1 MLEELNLR
9 AWPFQTVP
17 DGDFAKVWAGRRGVK
32 EQING
37 LLRRMQLSPKSSL
50 RLLWANFGM
59 GKTHT
64 LLHIKHLCSQTA
76 NVLIP
81 LYAVMPN
88 RPTAFLD
95 IYRAI
100 VSELPF
106 EFLGEQ
112 LVKVGYQAPGG
123 VKLHPMFERTPGLVD
138 ALLAIRRGSDDI
150 ERTTAARQ
158 WISAQPGLG
167 ARELR
172 TIGVTS
178 RIKTA
183 EDAIQALTALTKLAV
198 FNAKTPAKLVVL
210 LDEYQRVGEW
220 KPNIR
225 AEINAG
231 MHGYFNANPSSL
243 EMFLSFS
250 FGRQENVGY
259 LLSGELRSR
268 AAPEALSLDVLG
280 KAEALEFLHELL
292 DTFRLKPD
300 GRWAYPFSPEALDG
314 MVEHIART
322 KALTPRR
329 LMLYG
334 DHILQQS
341 IILRT
346 NDPTSEITSQMV
358 RRWLSDPMLGALD
371 VDEPNTTGS

>member
-1 MLEELNLR
+1 MYESLNLK

-17 DGDFAKVWAGRRGVK
+17 DSEFARTWAGRRRTK

-37 LLRRMQLSPKSSL
+37 LIARMQLSPKSGL

-64 LLHIKHLCSQTA
+64 LLHIKHLCSQTGST
-76 NVLIP
+76 LIP
-81 LYAVMPN
+81 IYVVMPN
-88 RPTAFLD
+88 RPAAFLD

-123 VKLHPMFERTPGLVD
+123 VALHPMFARTPGLVN
-138 ALLAIRRGSDDI
+138 ALLAMRSGDI

-158 WISAQPGLG
+158 WLSAQPGLG

-172 TIGVTS
+172 TIGVTY

-183 EDAIQALTALTKLAV
+183 EDAIQALTALTKLAT
-198 FNAKTPAKLVVL
+198 FGAKTPAKLVVL
-210 LDEYQRVGEW
+210 LDEYQRIGEL
-220 KPNIR
+220 KTSVR

-231 MHGYFNANPSSL
+231 MHGYFNTNPTGL

-250 FGRQENVGY
+250 FGRQENVAY
-259 LLSGELRSR
+259 LLSGELKSR
-268 AAPEALSLDVLG
+268 AAPETINLDVLS
-280 KAEALEFLHELL
+280 KWEALEFLRELL
-292 DTFRLKPD
+292 DSFRLRPD
-300 GRWAYPFSPEALDG
+300 VNWAYPFSPEALEG
-314 MVEHIART
+314 MVEHIARS

-329 LMLYG
+329 LMLYS

-341 IILRT
+341 IILQE
-346 NDPTSEITSQMV
+346 NDPDMEITAQMV
-358 RRWLSDPMLGALD
+358 RRWLSDPSLGALD
-371 VDEPNTTGS
+371 LDEPNAAVN

>member
-17 DGDFAKVWAGRRGVK
+17 DNDFAKVWAGRRATK
-32 EQING
+32 DLING
-37 LLRRMQLSPKSSL
+37 LLRRMQISPKSSL
-50 RLLWANFGM
+50 RLLWAHFGM

-64 LLHIKHLCSQTA
+64 LLHIKHLCSQTGST
-76 NVLIP
+76 LIP
-81 LYAVMPN
+81 IYAVMPN
-88 RPTAFLD
+88 RPASFLD

-100 VSELPF
+100 VSELPY

-123 VKLHPMFERTPGLVD
+123 VALHPMFARTPGLVN
-138 ALLAIRRGSDDI
+138 ALLAMRSGEI
-150 ERTTAARQ
+150 ERITAARQ
-158 WISAQPGLG
+158 WLSAQPGLG

-172 TIGVTS
+172 TINVTY

-183 EDAIQALTALTKLAV
+183 EDAIQALTALTKLAT

-210 LDEYQRVGEW
+210 LDEYQRIEEL
-220 KPNIR
+220 KKSTR

-231 MHGYFNANPSSL
+231 MHGYFNENPSGL
-243 EMFLSFS
+243 EMYLSFS
-250 FGRQENVGY
+250 FGRQDNVGY
-259 LLSGELRSR
+259 LLSGELKSR
-268 AAPEALSLDVLG
+268 AALETLNLDVLS
-280 KAEALEFLHELL
+280 KAEALEFLRQLL
-292 DTFRLKPD
+292 ETFRLKPE
-300 GRWAYPFSPEALDG
+300 GNWAYPFSPEALES
-314 MVEHIART
+314 MVEHIARS
-322 KALTPRR
+322 KVLTPRR

-346 NDPTSEITSQMV
+346 NDPSSEITTQMV
-358 RRWLSDPMLGALD
+358 QRWLSDPTLGSLD
-371 VDEPNTTGS
+371 MDEPAQVAS

>member
-1 MLEELNLR
+1 MYENLNLK

-17 DGDFAKVWAGRRGVK
+17 DDDFAKVWAGRRRTK
-32 EQING
+32 EQLDG
-37 LLRRMQLSPKSSL
+37 LLRRMQLSPKSGL

-64 LLHIKHLCSQTA
+64 LLHIKHLCRQTGSTL
-76 NVLIP
+76 VP
-81 LYAVMPN
+81 VYAVMPN
-88 RPTAFLD
+88 RPASFLD

-100 VSELPF
+100 VSELPY

-123 VKLHPMFERTPGLVD
+123 VALHPMFARTPGLVN
-138 ALLAIRRGSDDI
+138 ALLAMRSGDI
-150 ERTTAARQ
+150 ERTTTARQ

-172 TIGVTS
+172 IIGVTY

-183 EDAIQALTALTKLAV
+183 EDAIQALTALTKLTA

-210 LDEYQRVGEW
+210 LDEYQRIGEL
-220 KPNIR
+220 KTSTR

-243 EMFLSFS
+243 ELFLSFS

-259 LLSGELRSR
+259 LLSGELKSR
-268 AAPEALSLDVLG
+268 AALDTISLDALSEPEAL
-280 KAEALEFLHELL
+280 ELL
-292 DTFRLKPD
+292 HVLLDRFRLEQDDNWAHPFTPD
-300 GRWAYPFSPEALDG
+300 ALRDL
-314 MVEHIART
+314 VARIAQT

-341 IILRT
+341 LILRE
-346 NDPTSEITSQMV
+346 NDPYSEITSQV
-358 RRWLSDPMLGALD
+358 VHRWLSDPSLGTLD
-371 VDEPNTTGS
+371 ADEPNAT

>member
-17 DGDFAKVWAGRRGVK
+17 DGDFAKVWAGRRATK

-64 LLHIKHLCSQTA
+64 LLHIKHLCSQTGSTL
-76 NVLIP
+76 VPI
-81 LYAVMPN
+81 YAVMPN
-88 RPTAFLD
+88 RPASFLD

-100 VSELPF
+100 VSELPY

-123 VKLHPMFERTPGLVD
+123 VALHPMFARTPGLVN
-138 ALLAIRRGSDDI
+138 ALLAIRSGEI

-158 WISAQPGLG
+158 WLSAQPGLG

-172 TIGVTS
+172 TINVTY

-183 EDAIQALTALTKLAV
+183 EDAIQALTALTKLAT

-210 LDEYQRVGEW
+210 LDEYQRIGEL
-220 KPNIR
+220 KTSAR
-225 AEINAG
+225 AEVNAG
-231 MHGYFNANPSSL
+231 MHGYFNANPSGL

-250 FGRQENVGY
+250 FGRQENVAY
-259 LLSGELRSR
+259 LLSGELKSR
-268 AAPEALSLDVLG
+268 AAPETLNLDVLS
-280 KAEALEFLHELL
+280 KAEALEFLRELP
-292 DTFRLKPD
+292 DKFRLKFD
-300 GRWAYPFSPEALDG
+300 GNWAYPLTPEAMES
-314 MVEHIART
+314 MVEHITRT

-341 IILRT
+341 IVLRE
-346 NDPTSEITSQMV
+346 NDPTSEITSQVV
-358 RRWLSDPMLGALD
+358 RRWLSDPMLGSLD
-371 VDEPNTTGS
+371 ADEPNSAAG

>member
-9 AWPFQTVP
+9 AWPFQVVP
-17 DGDFAKVWAGRRGVK
+17 DGDFAKVWAGRRSAK

-37 LLRRMQLSPKSSL
+37 LLRRMQISPKSSL

-64 LLHIKHLCSQTA
+64 LLHIKHLCSQTG
-76 NVLIP
+76 NTLIP
-81 LYAVMPN
+81 IYAVMPN
-88 RPTAFLD
+88 RPASFLD

-100 VSELPF
+100 VSELPY

-112 LVKVGYQAPGG
+112 LVKVGYLAPGG
-123 VKLHPMFERTPGLVD
+123 VALHPMFARTPGLVN
-138 ALLAIRRGSDDI
+138 ALLAMRSGEI

-158 WISAQPGLG
+158 WLSAQPGLG
-167 ARELR
+167 SRELR
-172 TIGVTS
+172 TLGVS
-178 RIKTA
+178 YRIKTA

-210 LDEYQRVGEW
+210 LDEYQRIGEL
-220 KPNIR
+220 KTNTR

-231 MHGYFNANPSSL
+231 MHGYFNANPSGL

-250 FGRQENVGY
+250 FGRQENVAY
-259 LLSGELRSR
+259 LLSGELKSR
-268 AAPEALSLDVLG
+268 AAPETLNLDVLS
-280 KAEALEFLHELL
+280 KVEALEFLRELL
-292 DTFRLKPD
+292 DKFRLRLD
-300 GRWAYPFSPEALDG
+300 GNWAYPLTPEAMES

-334 DHILQQS
+334 DHVLQQS
-341 IILRT
+341 IVLRE
-346 NDPTSEITSQMV
+346 NDPTCEITSQV
-358 RRWLSDPMLGALD
+358 VHRWLSDPALGSLD
-371 VDEPNTTGS
+371 MDEPAQVAS